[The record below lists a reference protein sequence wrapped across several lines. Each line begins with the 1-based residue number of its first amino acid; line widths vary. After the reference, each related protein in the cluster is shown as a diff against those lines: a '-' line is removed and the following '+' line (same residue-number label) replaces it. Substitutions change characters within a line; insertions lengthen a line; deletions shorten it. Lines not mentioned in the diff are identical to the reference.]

1 MTTQTE
7 TLKSMLA
14 LLEKMKYLVE
24 SMLPDEQTVPLVME
38 NIPQTLTTFKTLIR
52 SGDYVILDTETTG
65 LDSGE
70 ICQIAIINSAGN
82 VILDTLVKTANP
94 IPPDASRI
102 HGIYDEDVVDSP
114 TWPLLMPR
122 VREILTG
129 CNVVVYNAVYD
140 RKMLHKTNEAW
151 KLDKVE
157 WKEFSRWWC
166 AMEMFA
172 EVYGDWNDYRKSF
185 RWQKLVTAARY
196 YNLPT
201 EGAHTALADCQM
213 TLGVVKA
220 MCD

>member
-1 MTTQTE
+1 MLSLVE
-7 TLKSMLA
+7 KLK
-14 LLEKMKYLVE
+14 YQIE
-24 SMLPDEQTVPLVME
+24 SMLPDEAPKPVSME
-38 NIPQTLTTFKTLIR
+38 TIPQNLTTFKELIR

-70 ICQIAIINSAGN
+70 ICQIAIINSAGDT
-82 VILDTLVKTANP
+82 IIDTLVKTAKP
-94 IPPDASRI
+94 IPSDASRI
-102 HGIYDEDVVDSP
+102 HGIYDSDVADAP
-114 TWPLLMPR
+114 TWPLIAPR

-151 KLDKVE
+151 NLEKVD

-172 EVYGDWNDYRKSF
+172 EVYGEWNDYRQSY

-196 YNLPT
+196 YDLPT
-201 EGAHTALADCQM
+201 EGAHSALADCKM